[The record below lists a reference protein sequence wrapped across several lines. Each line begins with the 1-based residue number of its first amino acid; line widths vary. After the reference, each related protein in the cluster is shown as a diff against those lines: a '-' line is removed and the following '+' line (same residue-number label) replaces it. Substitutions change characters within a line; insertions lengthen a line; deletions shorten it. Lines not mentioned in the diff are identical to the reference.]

1 MSIMNEAHSKTR
13 KNGESD
19 QSFKNRFT
27 AERSRQ
33 FDLLQSKDAAYHN
46 ADGCSKRACD
56 FLKPGYQLKPSDG
69 RRLNSSIKEHQSML
83 GKLKSVVKA
92 LKEHDSTRFQSNGL
106 ILKQGEE
113 FAHDFS
119 VKLIKCVE
127 AKVQKV
133 TRDTETLEES
143 KDSFRRKG
151 LHGHRIS
158 KGRRKKEN
166 RRKSNARK
174 DKRFENNV
182 QRVHSICVGNPLRN
196 GLPKCLLYPP
206 CLAGPEGCIDV
217 EKVSELLFDR
227 DAAYIAQ
234 LLQGNHFRN
243 AVGSRIITNLKPEV
257 RDNVYCFMYPEEYAM
272 IENDESDFS
281 SSTSDEEELGNDDEE
296 KHEQRDV
303 TQQ

>member
-1 MSIMNEAHSKTR
+1 MR

-33 FDLLQSKDAAYHN
+33 FDLLQSKEVADQN
-46 ADGCSKRACD
+46 ADGCSKRACE

-92 LKEHDSTRFQSNGL
+92 LKEHDSTLFQSNGL

-113 FAHDFS
+113 FAHDFN
-119 VKLIKCVE
+119 VRQIKCVE

-143 KDSFRRKG
+143 KDSFRSIFKG
-151 LHGHRIS
+151 LHRDRIS

-174 DKRFENNV
+174 KKRFENNV
-182 QRVHSICVGNPLRN
+182 QRVYSICVGNPLGN
-196 GLPKCLLYPP
+196 DLPKCLLYPP
-206 CLAGPEGCIDV
+206 CLAVPEGCIDV

-234 LLQGNHFRN
+234 LLQGNHFSN
-243 AVGSRIITNLKPEV
+243 AAGSRIITNLKPEV

-272 IENDESDFS
+272 TENDESDSS

-296 KHEQRDV
+296 EHEQRDV
-303 TQQ
+303 AQH